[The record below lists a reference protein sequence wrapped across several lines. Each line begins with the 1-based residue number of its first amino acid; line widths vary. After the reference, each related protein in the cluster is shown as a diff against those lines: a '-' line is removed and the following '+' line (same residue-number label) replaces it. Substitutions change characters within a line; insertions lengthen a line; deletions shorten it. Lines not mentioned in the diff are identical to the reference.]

1 MKNLKKFILFILI
14 GIIAGCSNLDN
25 SYQKI
30 QNDFKEYKD
39 TSKKYNIDTE
49 WWKEYKIDELN
60 NLIEL
65 ALNNNKDL
73 AKAAINVN
81 KALYQAN
88 LIGADL
94 VPSFSGSLESS
105 ASKNIKNGENSI
117 ISHSGTVSISYE
129 LDLWRKL
136 SSAAKAE
143 EWTYMSTIE
152 TMESTKLSLINNVID
167 TYFYLVYLNNVID
180 ITKEKIDYY
189 TEINTLVSNKF
200 QYGNTD
206 KLNVAEANQHLISA
220 KDDLI
225 TYETEKNS
233 KEQTLRNLLNLKP
246 DEKLNINHRNILL
259 FQNIGV
265 DLDIPVSV
273 IANRPDVKSYE
284 YALNSAFKNAEA
296 SVKSLYPSV
305 TLKSSL
311 SSSDPKTRNAFN
323 VPIGYGEISI
333 NLPFLN
339 WNTVK
344 WNVKID
350 EASYELAKLD
360 FEKSITAALNE
371 IDNFYYTYT
380 QYQINYENTN
390 VIFKYDNEISN
401 YYKNRYENG
410 VSELKDWLNALTTE
424 NDSHISLL
432 NSKYNLIQSENKVYQ
447 SIAGK
452 YSLR

>member
-152 TMESTKLSLINNVID
+152 TMESTNC
-167 TYFYLVYLNNVID
+167 
-180 ITKEKIDYY
+180 
-189 TEINTLVSNKF
+189 
-200 QYGNTD
+200 
-206 KLNVAEANQHLISA
+206 
-220 KDDLI
+220 
-225 TYETEKNS
+225 
-233 KEQTLRNLLNLKP
+233 P
-246 DEKLNINHRNILL
+246 
-259 FQNIGV
+259 
-265 DLDIPVSV
+265 
-273 IANRPDVKSYE
+273 
-284 YALNSAFKNAEA
+284 
-296 SVKSLYPSV
+296 
-305 TLKSSL
+305 
-311 SSSDPKTRNAFN
+311 
-323 VPIGYGEISI
+323 
-333 NLPFLN
+333 
-339 WNTVK
+339 
-344 WNVKID
+344 
-350 EASYELAKLD
+350 
-360 FEKSITAALNE
+360 
-371 IDNFYYTYT
+371 
-380 QYQINYENTN
+380 
-390 VIFKYDNEISN
+390 
-401 YYKNRYENG
+401 
-410 VSELKDWLNALTTE
+410 
-424 NDSHISLL
+424 
-432 NSKYNLIQSENKVYQ
+432 
-447 SIAGK
+447 
-452 YSLR
+452 